1 LVGAKYED
9 YTFNVNGARATFI
22 TTAFGKAN
30 PVSTV
35 VANGVAAA
43 SEATLLKAHVDK
55 KVEGMLL
62 KTE

>member
-1 LVGAKYED
+1 MVGAKYDD
-9 YTFNVNGARATFI
+9 YTFNVNGARATCI
-22 TTAFGKAN
+22 TKAFEKAS
-30 PVSTV
+30 PVSAV
-35 VANGVAAA
+35 VANGGAAA